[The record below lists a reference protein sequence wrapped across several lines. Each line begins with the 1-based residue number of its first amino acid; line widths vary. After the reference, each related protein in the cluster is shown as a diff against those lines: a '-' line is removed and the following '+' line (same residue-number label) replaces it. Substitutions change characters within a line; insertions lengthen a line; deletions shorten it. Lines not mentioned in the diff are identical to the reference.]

1 MSLSPENELHEGGD
15 WHLAC
20 GAGAQSTFVKRT
32 EPPVTNTKPSPG
44 LPAHSTL
51 TTLLRGSFIPNWGS
65 PKHPQIPVPLPQLEH
80 VHTLSVKCLAKSC
93 PPYRRVNAASSSLY
107 LPQRPQVLSPPSLQL
122 YVPKAL
128 YLFPSCDIYQICL
141 VGQLSTP
148 SFGLPPA
155 PRLSGEVHRK
165 ATGSLRV
172 GTVCLWHLLAEHSAV
187 PRSERGVT
195 TA

>member
-1 MSLSPENELHEGGD
+1 MPPCGRADVFHLCLVSLSPENELHEGGD

-51 TTLLRGSFIPNWGS
+51 TALLRGSFIPNWGS

-93 PPYRRVNAASSSLY
+93 PPYRRVNTASSTVFTYPKGHKCY
-107 LPQRPQVLSPPSLQL
+107 LPLPSN
-122 YVPKAL
+122 
-128 YLFPSCDIYQICL
+128 SM
-141 VGQLSTP
+141 
-148 SFGLPPA
+148 
-155 PRLSGEVHRK
+155 
-165 ATGSLRV
+165 SLRHCTCSHPV
-172 GTVCLWHLLAEHSAV
+172 TSTKSA
-187 PRSERGVT
+187 S
-195 TA
+195 